1 MLTRALRVCLDDII
15 RNFRIR
21 GNSNDSIEFISF
33 INIFVWIAIKKLLVN
48 ILGYF
53 FKLLK
58 LSLMLEI

>member
-33 INIFVWIAIKKLLVN
+33 LNVFVWIAIKKN
-48 ILGYF
+48 S
-53 FKLLK
+53 LLK
-58 LSLMLEI
+58 FWDTFINY